1 MEYGV
6 PRSGDD
12 LTQQQ
17 LWNTHQYLFVSIN
30 RVLQVKKR
38 LEQLRFP
45 ESDPLYTR
53 VIAAYCALWELKR
66 HLHDE
71 STRKDRAPAG
81 RPPRK

>member
-6 PRSGDD
+6 PQFGGD

-53 VIAAYCALWELKR
+53 VNAAYSALWELKR

-71 STRKDRAPAG
+71 STRKDRPTAG
-81 RPPRK
+81 QASRK